1 MRDAVGGSLLLNI
14 VIIFL
19 SVVIVL
25 FAGIMAYSKA
35 YKVKN
40 RIIEIIEREKSYN
53 ISARRSIE
61 SDLRLYGYKNS
72 NITSRKCGY
81 GNLNTSTFFYCV
93 YERGNLLKGT
103 TYEVVT
109 YVQFDFPIIGDWLVF
124 PVKGQTKVLNKS
136 YDY

>member
-1 MRDAVGGSLLLNI
+1 MRDAVGGSILLNI

-19 SVVIVL
+19 SLVIVF

-40 RIIEIIEREKSYN
+40 RIIEIIEREKGYN
-53 ISARRSIE
+53 TAAIRSIE
-61 SDLRLYGYKNS
+61 SDLRLYGYRNS
-72 NITSRKCGY
+72 TSRRCDS

-93 YERGNLLKGT
+93 YERGNVLRGT